1 MTYEEAKQ
9 QMRRGDWVLVAQ
21 MVGVTFQ
28 YARNLSNRGTHL
40 SAELYPGFFY
50 EEDGEILDHAMR
62 ARYEAGERVELQMVV
77 GPDGQVHQ
85 LYVEQ

>member
-28 YARNLSNRGTHL
+28 YARNLSNRPRAKRYNEVMDAL
-40 SAELYPGFFY
+40 VRVVKKRAELMAK
-50 EEDGEILDHAMR
+50 EEQTMQI
-62 ARYEAGERVELQMVV
+62 AR
-77 GPDGQVHQ
+77 P
-85 LYVEQ
+85 